1 MRPPRVRRGM
11 AKVWHVT
18 CLVAWLVVIVLE
30 GVR

>member
-1 MRPPRVRRGM
+1 MRRHVRRGM
-11 AKVWHVT
+11 ARVWLAT